1 MIDISLKI
9 TRIIIKKF
17 LNFYKLINQNNDKY
31 ILNFE
36 IFC

>member
-1 MIDISLKI
+1 MIDIFLKI

-17 LNFYKLINQNNDKY
+17 LYKLINQNNNKY

>member
-9 TRIIIKKF
+9 TF